1 MARQNKGVY
10 VLECLPTSK
19 TISQSTGALCLC
31 ACMRCARCE
40 VCAHMCVVQES
51 VAICVQS
58 GAVTVAAEISLS
70 LDR

>member
-1 MARQNKGVY
+1 MFLSAYQHLKRSARAPG
-10 VLECLPTSK
+10 P
-19 TISQSTGALCLC
+19 C
-31 ACMRCARCE
+31 ACMKCARCE